1 MMGVTGMFRMIK
13 ICLCLIILSM
23 LSRAFITKAA
33 EKEYEY
39 DDSGRVTKVVYED
52 GSYETYQYDD
62 NGNITQ
68 INYVD
73 ANGDG
78 SGESSTRDESEMS
91 TEGVEA
97 STEDSMLTTDSNG
110 TQQDQD
116 GSTSETNQ
124 GNFTSTT
131 DDGATTGDKTPF
143 GIIIAVMITMLIGIG
158 LIIRKIT
165 KEKR

>member
-1 MMGVTGMFRMIK
+1 MRSYMRK
-13 ICLCLIILSM
+13 IRKVLVCIVLI
-23 LSRAFITKAA
+23 FIISLNGIVSSHAA

-78 SGESSTRDESEMS
+78 SGESSTTDESGTS
-91 TEGVEA
+91 TEGIEA

-116 GSTSETNQ
+116 GSTSGTNQ
-124 GNFTSTT
+124 GNISSIT

>member
-1 MMGVTGMFRMIK
+1 MKRNQK
-13 ICLCLIILSM
+13 IIMSICMLMCFILYS
-23 LSRAFITKAA
+23 AFMTKAA

-78 SGESSTRDESEMS
+78 SGESSTTDEGGTS

-97 STEDSMLTTDSNG
+97 STEDSMLATDSNG

-116 GSTSETNQ
+116 GSTSGTNQ
-124 GNFTSTT
+124 GHISSIT

-158 LIIRKIT
+158 LIIRKTI
-165 KEKR
+165 KEER